1 MFKLRCSYCATN
13 FCEHSC
19 ECKCHIKN
27 WTKTS

>member
-13 FCEHSC
+13 FCDDNC
-19 ECKCHIKN
+19 QCKCHNKN